1 MGSLITNVGYGV
13 SYKRMS
19 AGNNK
24 AARGKTLGCAS
35 DDDTGEA
42 VQKPQAQSLIPAFKL
57 EVAAS
62 LPF

>member
-24 AARGKTLGCAS
+24 AARGKTLGYAS
-35 DDDTGEA
+35 DDDTGKLY
-42 VQKPQAQSLIPAFKL
+42 KPQAQSLIPAFKL